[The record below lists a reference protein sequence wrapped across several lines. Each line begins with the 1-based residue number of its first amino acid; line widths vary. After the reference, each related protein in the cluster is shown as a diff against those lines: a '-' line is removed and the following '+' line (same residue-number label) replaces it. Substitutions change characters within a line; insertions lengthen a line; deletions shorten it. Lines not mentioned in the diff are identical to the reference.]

1 MEQKKIG
8 CGLRKQ
14 RKGGVNKLNEK
25 WEEELLEENPPYELE
40 KLDKENIL
48 EDKIFDYLIA
58 LPNSPSKT
66 RIIEKLR
73 SRAKELKVIRAVLL
87 LAF

>member
-40 KLDKENIL
+40 KLDKAKKQYLSENSI
-48 EDKIFDYLIA
+48 IYFD
-58 LPNSPSKT
+58 
-66 RIIEKLR
+66 
-73 SRAKELKVIRAVLL
+73 
-87 LAF
+87 